1 MFRPCTSN
9 AQYCHKGTLVL
20 FRSIRVF
27 KDEYLL
33 NYINVGK
40 LGMHDEEVLIGTILC
55 KNRQSVFFIIIT
67 ILLLYARF

>member
-1 MFRPCTSN
+1 
-9 AQYCHKGTLVL
+9 LVL